1 MRQIGREI
9 LVKLKIVKREREIER
24 EIEEDRNMKDRGK
37 REREKNN

>member
-9 LVKLKIVKREREIER
+9 LVKLKIVKGER

-37 REREKNN
+37 RERKIIKMKFI

>member
-37 REREKNN
+37 REREK